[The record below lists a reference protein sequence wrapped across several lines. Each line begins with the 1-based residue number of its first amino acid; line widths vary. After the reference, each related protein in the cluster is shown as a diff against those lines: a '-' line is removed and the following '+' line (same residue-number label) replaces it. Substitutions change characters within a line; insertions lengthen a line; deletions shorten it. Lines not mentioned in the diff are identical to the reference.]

1 MAKLKPIS
9 TKELREVKSRRRVVE
24 ASLDLSYAMEDIAK
38 KRKLRGW
45 EAVTVLQ
52 EAAFKAVSR
61 VIDSK
66 DKCVRAKRKSARA

>member
-1 MAKLKPIS
+1 MAKLKPVS
-9 TKELREVKSRRRVVE
+9 TKELREIKSRRRVVE

-45 EAVTVLQ
+45 EPVTVLQ

-61 VIDSK
+61 VIDNA
-66 DKCVRAKRKSARA
+66 RPKRKSARA